1 MSWNNNITMPKWNGS
16 GSLALPKRLTVST
29 LNADEIYAT
38 DGHFSNLYSYNNY
51 LDYISNIYI
60 ATNIINLDSNSL
72 TASNG
77 ILFVNG
83 QAVGVPSS
91 FSTIADW
98 SYFPAK
104 SDVSLNNSTIK
115 NVLGLSSLYVST
127 NLIDCDTI
135 YAIGGKID
143 TLYGLDQINYPKARL
158 EDLSANEI
166 RTSSIFTD
174 TLFSK
179 TIINEFEIST
189 FSVYAEQ
196 VNADVINNPVSFDGN
211 IINAN
216 KINLTNDITCKGVST
231 NFISSFEITS
241 YYGTYQSLVGRG
253 IGAEAIYIEST
264 LTCMGN
270 SRISS
275 LQTNF
280 LSVGLISAGVIQAQE
295 GSFSTLFTNSLNIN
309 DLYTNN
315 IYNSNL
321 IQTTDLSANTINT
334 SNLVVSES
342 AQLNNTTL
350 LGGVLGGC
358 DVNFD
363 VNTSGIFG
371 DQYLHDINN
380 LRTLRTERIEVL
392 GGWTGN
398 TVLEPYY
405 NDSIITVGEDI
416 LRPGQVIINGFN
428 PDPLDFGIALTVRG
442 DTQITQNLNVLGET
456 SFEGIVNIIGDTSIE
471 GLLGVDGE
479 LNVTG
484 NASFE
489 GGVEVVGLLNALG
502 DVNVAGIFTAT
513 GATNLLGGVAVEA
526 GIGIAGAMGLTGGNV
541 VFGSPIDTSHT
552 FTSYYTTD
560 ISNNLNVNGITTF
573 NSDVYFNSNI
583 YLSDLKIN
591 DLSANTIQAS
601 TIITSNINTF
611 SINNNPYSPTENW
624 SLFNAI
630 TEVNMCN
637 YNISNVAGLS
647 VSSLFPLSNS
657 STINVSADLDLGNN
671 SIYDINIVS
680 TNIITTSSING
691 VQYVPVSQWSLFSPT
706 NSMNW
711 SNHSITNMSNLNVIT
726 ISNVGLAG
734 YNNINWASNSAIEN
748 VNLGGNSIS
757 NGNIILASNIITNG
771 TNSNNSYISTITVRT
786 RFLVGSDIG
795 NPVITAGSIYP
806 IASNNQLGFS
816 GAPAQS
822 YSNIWSRNMY
832 SSAYRGQSGNINS
845 TINLLHHTNTSTM
858 NTSTI
863 NTTLINGRSLFGF
876 IQLTNSTTQTITANT
891 PTAVV
896 FSSYT
901 SNMGTPIGAS
911 WDSGN
916 NTRINFTKPG
926 IWRVCAQIPGQ
937 KNSTSLFAPVVH
949 LRENG
954 SNILPNTGIA
964 TLLASN
970 ILTTFTLDYLYS
982 NSATTNYLEVMV
994 YNSAENM
1001 TVLYSASNAL
1011 RSDVAARFEATFV
1024 Y

>member
-83 QAVGVPSS
+83 QAVGIPSS

-158 EDLSANEI
+158 EDISANEI
-166 RTSSIFTD
+166 RTSTIFTD
-174 TLFSK
+174 TLYSK
-179 TIINEFEIST
+179 SINNEFEVST
-189 FSVYAEQ
+189 YSVYAEQ
-196 VNADVINNPVSFDGN
+196 VNADVINNPVSFNGN

-231 NFISSFEITS
+231 NFISSFDIRA

-309 DLYTNN
+309 NLFTNN

-334 SNLVVSES
+334 SNLVVSENTR
-342 AQLNNTTL
+342 LNNTTL

-358 DVNFD
+358 DVYFD
-363 VNTSGIFG
+363 VNTSGTFG
-371 DQYLHDINN
+371 NQYLHDINN

-405 NDSIITVGEDI
+405 NDSIITVGEDL

-471 GLLGVDGE
+471 GVLGVDGE
-479 LNVTG
+479 LNVSG

-541 VFGSPIDTSHT
+541 VFGSPIDTGHT

-611 SINNNPYSPTENW
+611 TINNNPYSPTDNW

-630 TEVNMCN
+630 SEVNMCN

-647 VSSLFPLSNS
+647 VSALFPLSNS
-657 STINVSADLDLGNN
+657 STIFVSADLDVGNN
-671 SIYDINIVS
+671 SIYDVNILS

-706 NSMNW
+706 NTMNW
-711 SNHSITNMSNLNVIT
+711 CNNSITNMSNLNVIT

-734 YNNINWASNSAIEN
+734 YNNINWASNSAIQN

-757 NGNIILASNIITNG
+757 NGNIILASNITTIG
-771 TNSNNSYISTITVRT
+771 TNSNLSFVSTQAVRT
-786 RFLVGSDIG
+786 SFLLP
-795 NPVITAGSIYP
+795 NPTGGGVINTCNIYP
-806 IASNNQLGFS
+806 MAIGNQLGFG
-816 GAPAQS
+816 GAAAS
-822 YSNIWSRNMY
+822 SWSNVWSRNMY
-832 SSAYRGQSGNINS
+832 SSAYRGNSTDINS

-937 KNSTSLFAPVVH
+937 KNSTSLFAPVVN